1 MERFNSWDELI
12 DWASID
18 NNLNVNGSSNEES
31 NFVNSF
37 FEVFAEKVNLSFDT
51 KINGSDIE
59 KILIVTERS
68 KLVDTGKGEIQI

>member
-1 MERFNSWDELI
+1 MVQEWERFNSWDELI

-37 FEVFAEKVNLSFDT
+37 FEVFAEKSTYHLIPKSMGAIL
-51 KINGSDIE
+51 K
-59 KILIVTERS
+59 KILINKQKEAN
-68 KLVDTGKGEIQI
+68 